1 MKNQIHDNE
10 KYFQESIADAEKPQK
25 KSQNE
30 KQIFDAVKVFET
42 DVIESKQK
50 RIGFLTKIN
59 IFQGVTIAL
68 LAGALIGL
76 TPLKTVEPF
85 LLRVDNTTGYVDK
98 VNPYE
103 VKGNTVNEAVQRYF
117 LARFIE
123 NREGY
128 EWFTVQDMYNFVEAT
143 SNKAVFDAYKNYM
156 ISNQSPVK
164 VLSNRMKM
172 LVKVN
177 GITFLD
183 DSTAQI
189 RFTKLITEPDG
200 KAAVGYIPT
209 KWIATLKFDFSKKI
223 TTEQE
228 RLLNPLGLNV
238 ISYRVDAE
246 VVK

>member
-59 IFQGVTIAL
+59 IFQGVTIVL

-103 VKGNTVNEAVQRYF
+103 VKSNTVNEAVQRYF

>member
-1 MKNQIHDNE
+1 MKNPMRDNE
-10 KYFQESIADAEKPQK
+10 KYFNESITDAEKPQNK
-25 KSQNE
+25 IQNE
-30 KQIFDAVKVFET
+30 KQIFEAVRVFET
-42 DVIESKQK
+42 DIIESKQK

-59 IFQGVTIAL
+59 IFQGVTIVL

-128 EWFTVQDMYNFVEAT
+128 EWFTVQDMYNFVEVT
-143 SNKAVFDAYKNYM
+143 SNKSVFDSYKNYM

-200 KAAVGYIPT
+200 KAAVGYVPT
-209 KWIATLKFDFSKKI
+209 KWISTLKFDFSKKI

>member
-59 IFQGVTIAL
+59 IFQGVTIVL

>member
-1 MKNQIHDNE
+1 MKNSDNE
-10 KYFQESIADAEKPQK
+10 NYFQQSIADAEKPQK
-25 KSQNE
+25 KNAQNE
-30 KQIFDAVKVFET
+30 KQVFEAVKLFET
-42 DVIESKQK
+42 DVIESKQR
-50 RIGFLTKIN
+50 RIGFLTKFC
-59 IFQGVTIAL
+59 IFQGVTIVL
-68 LAGALIGL
+68 MAGALIGL
-76 TPLKTVEPF
+76 APLKSVEPF
-85 LLRVDNTTGYVDK
+85 LLRVDSTTGYVDK
-98 VNPYE
+98 VNPYD
-103 VKGNTVNEAVQRYF
+103 VKSGTVNEAVQRFF

-128 EWFTVQDMYNFVEAT
+128 EWFTVKDMYNFVEAT
-143 SNKAVFDAYKNYM
+143 SNRAVFDAYKNYM
-156 ISNQSPVK
+156 ISSQSPVK

-183 DSTAQI
+183 DETAQI

-200 KAAVGYIPT
+200 KAAAGYIPT
-209 KWIATLKFDFSKKI
+209 QWIATLKFDFSKKI

>member
-1 MKNQIHDNE
+1 MKNQTNDNE

-59 IFQGVTIAL
+59 IFQGVTIVL

-128 EWFTVQDMYNFVEAT
+128 EWFTVQDMYNFVEST
-143 SNKAVFDAYKNYM
+143 SNKSVFDAYKNYM
-156 ISNQSPVK
+156 ISDQSPVK

-200 KAAVGYIPT
+200 KAAVGYVPT

>member
-1 MKNQIHDNE
+1 MKNQTNDNE

-59 IFQGVTIAL
+59 IFQGVTIVL

-128 EWFTVQDMYNFVEAT
+128 EWFTVQDMYNFVEST
-143 SNKAVFDAYKNYM
+143 SNKSVFDAYKNYM

-200 KAAVGYIPT
+200 KAAVGYVPT

>member
-1 MKNQIHDNE
+1 MKNNNLDNDA
-10 KYFQESIADAEKPQK
+10 YFQESIADAEKPQK
-25 KSQNE
+25 KSKNE
-30 KQIFDAVKVFET
+30 KSIYEAVKVFET

-59 IFQGVTIAL
+59 IFQGVTIVL

-76 TPLKTVEPF
+76 APLKTVEPF
-85 LLRVDNTTGYVDK
+85 LLRVDNTTGYVDR
-98 VNPYE
+98 VSPYD

-128 EWFTVQDMYNFVEAT
+128 EWFTVQDMYNFVEST
-143 SNKAVFDAYKNYM
+143 SNKSVFDAYKNYM
-156 ISNQSPVK
+156 ISEQSPVK

-200 KAAVGYIPT
+200 KAAVGYVPT

-238 ISYRVDAE
+238 FSYRVDAE
-246 VVK
+246 VIK

>member
-1 MKNQIHDNE
+1 MKNQTNDNE
-10 KYFQESIADAEKPQK
+10 KYFQESIADAEKSQK

-30 KQIFDAVKVFET
+30 KQISDAIKVFET

-50 RIGFLTKIN
+50 RIGFLAKIN
-59 IFQGVTIAL
+59 IFQGVTIVL

-117 LARFIE
+117 LARFVE

-128 EWFTVQDMYNFVEAT
+128 EWYTVQDMYNFVEST
-143 SNKAVFDAYKNYM
+143 SNKSVFDAYKNYM
-156 ISNQSPVK
+156 ISGQSPVK

-200 KAAVGYIPT
+200 KAAVGYVPT

>member
-10 KYFQESIADAEKPQK
+10 TYFQESIADAEKPQK

-59 IFQGVTIAL
+59 IFQGVTIVL